1 MLIYDKMKRM
11 NNKIKGYVMAVT
23 GFLMI
28 LINAIN
34 YLISDKTNPTLLI
47 IGLVFVVIGMGWTKK

>member
-1 MLIYDKMKRM
+1 MKQID
-11 NNKIKGYVMAVT
+11 NKTKGYVMAGA

-28 LINAIN
+28 VFNAIS
-34 YLISDKTNPTLLI
+34 YFTSDNTLPTLLI